1 VGARGLLCDYGGV
14 MTSPIFASFNAF
26 CETEGITLDAFR
38 SVMQGAARTD
48 GSPFAMVETGAIT
61 EEQFDAAVATLLSE
75 ACGKTIAATGLKQ
88 RMFALVKPDDAMWRA
103 VGAARAAGVRTGL
116 LSNSWG
122 GRDYP
127 IEELKEIF
135 DDVLISGQVGLRKP
149 DPEIYLLAADRIG
162 ARAEDCV
169 FVDDFNVNVEGAE
182 AVGMLGILHADART
196 TIAKIEQIFGPERGA
211 DARSVQR

>member
-1 VGARGLLCDYGGV
+1 MGARGLLCDYGGV

-38 SVMQGAARTD
+38 SGMQGAARKE

-61 EEQFDAAVATLLSE
+61 VEQFDEAVATLLSD
-75 ACGKTIAATGLKQ
+75 ACGKTIAPAGLKQ
-88 RMFALVKPDDAMWRA
+88 RMFALVKPDEAMWGA
-103 VGAARAAGVRTGL
+103 VGVARAAGVRTGL

-127 IEELKEIF
+127 INELKRIF
-135 DDVLISGQVGLRKP
+135 NDVLISGEVGLRKP

-182 AVGMLGILHADART
+182 AVGMTGIMHKEAAT
-196 TIAKIEQIFGPERGA
+196 TIARLEQILGIELGA
-211 DARSVQR
+211 DARSARR

>member
-1 VGARGLLCDYGGV
+1 VGVRGLLCDYGGV

-38 SVMQGAARTD
+38 SVMQGAARTE

-61 EEQFDAAVATLLSE
+61 EEQFDDAVATLLSD

-88 RMFALVKPDDAMWRA
+88 RMFASVKPDEAMWGA

-127 IEELKEIF
+127 IEELKQIF
-135 DDVLISGQVGLRKP
+135 DDVLISGQVRLRKP

-162 ARAEDCV
+162 ACAEDCV

-182 AVGMLGILHADART
+182 AVGMTGILHKDART
-196 TIAKIEQIFGPERGA
+196 TIGTLDEIFGLELGA
-211 DARSVQR
+211 DAHSARR

>member
-1 VGARGLLCDYGGV
+1 
-14 MTSPIFASFNAF
+14 MTTPIFASFSAF

-38 SVMQGAARTD
+38 SVMQGAARTE

-61 EEQFDAAVATLLSE
+61 EDQFDEAVATLLSD
-75 ACGKTIAATGLKQ
+75 ACGKTIASSGLKQ
-88 RMFALVKPDDAMWRA
+88 RMFALVKPDEAMWAA
-103 VGAARAAGVRTGL
+103 VGVARAAGVRTGL

-127 IEELKEIF
+127 LDELKEIF
-135 DDVLISGQVGLRKP
+135 DDVLISGHVGLRKP
-149 DPEIYLLAADRIG
+149 EPEIYLLAADEIG

-182 AVGMLGILHADART
+182 AVGMRGILHKDART
-196 TIAKIEQIFGPERGA
+196 TIATLEAFLGIKLGA
-211 DARSVQR
+211 DARSAQR